1 MHHSGRPL
9 SLTFIYAKHTEGNMG
24 NDSNSLD
31 DIRRTSEG
39 LFFLLEELDMNIN
52 EMTEEKKEALIGL
65 AFEQSGKIATFIY
78 HEWVKNT
85 EG

>member
-1 MHHSGRPL
+1 MHPLGRLL
-9 SLTFIYAKHTEGNMG
+9 SQTFIYAKRMEGNMG
-24 NDSNSLD
+24 NGSNSLD